1 MFTVKT
7 STNNIAREVVFYD
20 VNKAISYFE
29 DVKTFHLVH
38 HARLFSHRR
47 VIAEF

>member
-7 STNNIAREVVFYD
+7 FTSNITREVIFYD

-29 DVKTFHLVH
+29 DITTFNLVH
-38 HARLFSHRR
+38 HARLFSHHR

>member
-7 STNNIAREVVFYD
+7 FTNNITREVIFYD

-29 DVKTFHLVH
+29 DIRTFSLVH
-38 HARLFSHRR
+38 HARLSSHRR